1 MKRTTALL
9 RLALLALACLLV
21 AAGGGCKTA
30 ETPQPQSGDFA
41 DPQRVTILGYSGD
54 AMEPFISRD
63 GKYLFFNNSNDPAVD
78 TNLHW
83 AERIDDLTFQYKG
96 EIGGVNTT
104 KLDGVASMDRNGVF
118 YFVSTRSYDLT
129 ASTVYRG
136 SFDNGTVTGVEL
148 APGVSTATPGIVNFD
163 AEISPDG
170 QTLYFVESRFSAS
183 GQPQTADI
191 LTATWNGSA
200 FVRDS
205 NSTTIMEEVN
215 RSKNL
220 EYAPAI
226 SASGLELFF
235 TRLEGS
241 SPVLYVS
248 TRTDAS
254 SPFGAPRKI
263 TAATGFV
270 EGPTLSPDEK
280 SLYYHKREGDRFV
293 IYRVTRPSATTQVD
307 SPSDLVV

>member
-1 MKRTTALL
+1 MRKAIAILHL
-9 RLALLALACLLV
+9 APVALALILV
-21 AAGGGCKTA
+21 AVGGGCDQA
-30 ETPQPQSGDFA
+30 ETPEPQPRDFA
-41 DPQRVTILGYSGD
+41 NPQRVMIQGYSD
-54 AMEPFISRD
+54 HAMEPFISRD

-96 EIGGVNTT
+96 EIEGVNTT
-104 KLDGVASMDRNGVF
+104 ALEGVASMDRNGVF
-118 YFVSTRSYDLT
+118 YFVSTRSYDQT
-129 ASTVYRG
+129 ASTIYRG
-136 SFDNGTVTGVEL
+136 TFDNGTVTGVEL

-170 QTLYFVESRFSAS
+170 KTLYFVESQFGSS
-183 GQPQTADI
+183 GPQTADI
-191 LTATWNGSA
+191 LIATWNGST

-205 NSTTIMEEVN
+205 NSAAIMKQVN
-215 RSKNL
+215 TSKNL

-241 SPVLYVS
+241 RPVLYTA
-248 TRTDAS
+248 TRTDTS
-254 SPFGAPRKI
+254 SPFGVPRKI
-263 TAATGFV
+263 QAATGFV

-280 SLYYHKREGDRFV
+280 SLYYHKRQGGLFV
-293 IYRVTRPSATTQVD
+293 IYRVTRP
-307 SPSDLVV
+307 

>member
-1 MKRTTALL
+1 MKKVIAIL
-9 RLALLALACLLV
+9 RYALLALVLLLIAV
-21 AAGGGCKTA
+21 GGGCLKA
-30 ETPQPQSGDFA
+30 EAPEPQPGDFSK
-41 DPQRVTILGYSGD
+41 PQRVTIQGYSD
-54 AMEPFISRD
+54 HAMEPFISRD
-63 GKYLFFNNSNDPAVD
+63 GQYLFFNNSNDPAVD

-104 KLDGVASMDRNGVF
+104 KLEGVASMDANGVF
-118 YFVSTRSYDLT
+118 YFVSTRSYDQT
-129 ASTVYRG
+129 ASTIYRG

-148 APGVSTATPGIVNFD
+148 APGVSTSTPGIVNFD

-191 LTATWNGSA
+191 LIATRNGSA
-200 FVRDS
+200 FVRDA
-205 NSTTIMEEVN
+205 NSTTIMKQVN
-215 RSKNL
+215 TSKNL

-226 SASGLELFF
+226 SSSGLELFF

-241 SPVLYVS
+241 SPALYVA

-280 SLYYHKREGDRFV
+280 SLYYHKREGSLFV
-293 IYRVTRPSATTQVD
+293 IYRVTRP
-307 SPSDLVV
+307 

>member
-1 MKRTTALL
+1 MRKVLAIL
-9 RLALLALACLLV
+9 RLALVALACLPVGL
-21 AAGGGCKTA
+21 GGGCEKA
-30 ETPQPQSGDFA
+30 AAPEPQPGDFTN
-41 DPQRVTILGYSGD
+41 PQRVTIQGYSGD

-83 AERIDDLTFQYKG
+83 AERIDDFNFQYKG

-104 KLDGVASMDRNGVF
+104 ALDGVASMDRNGVF
-118 YFVSTRSYDLT
+118 YFVSTRSYDQT
-129 ASTVYRG
+129 ASTIYHG
-136 SFDNGTVTGVEL
+136 SFDNGTVTGVDL

-170 QTLYFVESRFSAS
+170 QTLYFVESRFASS
-183 GQPQTADI
+183 GQPQNADI
-191 LTATWNGSA
+191 LIANWNGSA

-205 NSTTIMEEVN
+205 NSATIMSQVN
-215 RSKNL
+215 TSKNL

-226 SASGLELFF
+226 SSSGLELFF

-241 SPVLYVS
+241 NAALYVA

-254 SPFGAPRKI
+254 SPFGAPQKI
-263 TAATGFV
+263 QAAAGFV

-280 SLYYHKREGDRFV
+280 SLYYHKRDGGLFV
-293 IYRVTRPSATTQVD
+293 IYRVTRA
-307 SPSDLVV
+307 

>member
-1 MKRTTALL
+1 MNNLVRVILHFTLL
-9 RLALLALACLLV
+9 GLICLLV
-21 AAGGGCKTA
+21 AVSGGCEPA
-30 ETPQPQSGDFA
+30 ETTEPQPGDFA
-41 DPQRVTILGYSGD
+41 NPQRVTIQGYSD
-54 AMEPFISRD
+54 HAMEPFISRD

-83 AERIDDLTFQYKG
+83 AERIDDLAFQYKG

-104 KLDGVASMDRNGVF
+104 ALEGVASMDQNGVF
-118 YFVSTRSYDLT
+118 YFVSTRSYEET
-129 ASTVYRG
+129 SSTIYRG
-136 SFDNGTVTGVEL
+136 NFDNGTLTTVDL
-148 APGVSTATPGIVNFD
+148 APGVSTATFGIVNFD

-170 QTLYFVESRFSAS
+170 NTLYFVESQFSAS
-183 GQPQTADI
+183 GPQSADI
-191 LTATWNGSA
+191 LTATWNRST

-205 NSTTIMEEVN
+205 NSATIMKQVN
-215 RSKNL
+215 TSKNL

-241 SPVLYVS
+241 SPALYVA

-263 TAATGFV
+263 QAATGFV
-270 EGPTLSPDEK
+270 EGPTLSPDED
-280 SLYYHKREGDRFV
+280 SLYYHKREGSLFV
-293 IYRVTRPSATTQVD
+293 IYRVTRD
-307 SPSDLVV
+307 

>member
-1 MKRTTALL
+1 VKVIHRFALV
-9 RLALLALACLLV
+9 ALACLLV
-21 AAGGGCKTA
+21 TGGGGCLKA
-30 ETPQPQSGDFA
+30 ETPEPQPGDFA
-41 DPQRVTILGYSGD
+41 NPERVTLLGYND
-54 AMEPFISRD
+54 HAMEPFISRD
-63 GKYLFFNNSNDPAVD
+63 GKHLFFNNSNDPAVD

-83 AERIDDLTFQYKG
+83 AERIDDLTFHYKG
-96 EIGGVNTT
+96 ETSGVNTEA
-104 KLDGVASMDRNGVF
+104 LDAVPSMDRNGVF
-118 YFVSTRSYDLT
+118 YFISTRSYEET
-129 ASTVYRG
+129 FSTIYRG
-136 SFDNGTVTGVEL
+136 TFDNGTVTGVDL

-191 LTATWNGSA
+191 LIATWNGSA

-205 NSTTIMEEVN
+205 NSATIMKQVN
-215 RSKNL
+215 TSKNL

-226 SASGLELFF
+226 SSSGLELFF
-235 TRLEGS
+235 TRLEGDN
-241 SPVLYVS
+241 PVIYVA

-263 TAATGFV
+263 VAATGFV
-270 EGPTLSPDEK
+270 EGPTLSPDEG

-293 IYRVTRPSATTQVD
+293 IYRVTRP
-307 SPSDLVV
+307 

>member
-1 MKRTTALL
+1 MTALL
-9 RLALLALACLLV
+9 RLALVALTCLLV
-21 AAGGGCKTA
+21 AAGGGCEKA
-30 ETPQPQSGDFA
+30 EAPEPQPGDFA
-41 DPQRVTILGYSGD
+41 NPQRVTIQGYSGE

-63 GKYLFFNNSNDPAVD
+63 GQYLFFNNSNDPAVD

-83 AERIDDLTFQYKG
+83 AERINDLTFQYKG

-104 KLDGVASMDRNGVF
+104 KLEGVASMDRNGVF

-129 ASTVYRG
+129 ASTIYRG
-136 SFDNGTVTGVEL
+136 SFDNGTVTGIDL

-170 QTLYFVESRFSAS
+170 QTLYFVESQFSAS

-191 LTATWNGSA
+191 LIATWNGSA
-200 FVRDS
+200 FVRDG
-205 NSTTIMEEVN
+205 NSATIMKEVN
-215 RSKNL
+215 TSNDL

-241 SPVLYVS
+241 SPALYVA

-263 TAATGFV
+263 TAATGLV

-280 SLYYHKREGDRFV
+280 SLYYHKREGSLFV
-293 IYRVTRPSATTQVD
+293 VYRVTRPLATTQG
-307 SPSDLVV
+307 

>member
-1 MKRTTALL
+1 MKRSTALL
-9 RLALLALACLLV
+9 RAALLPLALLLFAV
-21 AAGGGCKTA
+21 GGGCEPAATP
-30 ETPQPQSGDFA
+30 EPQPGDFA
-41 DPQRVTILGYSGD
+41 NPQRVTIQGYD
-54 AMEPFISRD
+54 DHAMEPFISRD

-104 KLDGVASMDRNGVF
+104 ALEGVASMDRNSVF
-118 YFVSTRSYDLT
+118 YFISTRSYDET
-129 ASTVYRG
+129 SSTIYRG
-136 SFDNGTVTGVEL
+136 SFDYGTVTSVEL
-148 APGVSTATPGIVNFD
+148 APGVSTATLGIVNFD

-170 QTLYFVESRFSAS
+170 NTLYFVESQFSSS
-183 GQPQTADI
+183 GPQNANI
-191 LTATWNGSA
+191 LIATWNGSA

-205 NSTTIMEEVN
+205 NSATIMKQVN
-215 RSKNL
+215 TSKNL

-241 SPVLYVS
+241 DAVLYVA

-270 EGPTLSPDEK
+270 EGPTLSPDED
-280 SLYYHKREGDRFV
+280 SLYYHKREGGLFV
-293 IYRVTRPSATTQVD
+293 IYRVTRT
-307 SPSDLVV
+307 

>member
-1 MKRTTALL
+1 MKKVTAIL
-9 RLALLALACLLV
+9 RVALPALACFLV
-21 AAGGGCKTA
+21 AVGGGCKPAGTL
-30 ETPQPQSGDFA
+30 EPQPGDFTN
-41 DPQRVTILGYSGD
+41 PQRVTILGYSGD

-63 GKYLFFNNSNDPAVD
+63 GQYLFFNNSNDPAVD
-78 TNLHW
+78 TTLPR
-83 AERIDDLTFQYKG
+83 AERIDDLPFQYKG

-104 KLDGVASMDRNGVF
+104 KLEGVASMDRNGVF

-129 ASTVYRG
+129 ASTIYRG
-136 SFDNGTVTGVEL
+136 SFDNGTVTGIGL

-170 QTLYFVESRFSAS
+170 RTLYFVESKFSAS

-191 LTATWNGSA
+191 LIANWNGSA
-200 FVRDS
+200 FVRDA
-205 NSTTIMEEVN
+205 NSTTIMKQVN
-215 RSKNL
+215 TSKNL

-241 SPVLYVS
+241 SPVLYTA

-270 EGPTLSPDEK
+270 EGPTLSPDGK
-280 SLYYHKREGDRFV
+280 SLYYHKREGSLFV
-293 IYRVTRPSATTQVD
+293 IYRVTRP
-307 SPSDLVV
+307 

>member
-1 MKRTTALL
+1 MNRGMAIWRSALPGL
-9 RLALLALACLLV
+9 ICLII
-21 AAGGGCKTA
+21 AISGGCKSA
-30 ETPQPQSGDFA
+30 ETPAPQPGDFSN
-41 DPQRVTILGYSGD
+41 PQQVTILGYSGH

-83 AERIDDLTFQYKG
+83 AERVDDLTFQYKG
-96 EIGGVNTT
+96 EISSVNTT
-104 KLDGVASMDRNGVF
+104 ALEGVASMDRNGVF
-118 YFVSTRSYDLT
+118 YFVSTRSYDQT
-129 ASTVYRG
+129 ASTIYRG
-136 SFDNGTVTGVEL
+136 SFDNGTVTGIEL
-148 APGVSTATPGIVNFD
+148 APGVSTAKPGIVNFD

-170 QTLYFVESRFSAS
+170 NTLYFVESRFSAS

-191 LTATWNGSA
+191 LIATRNGSA

-205 NSTTIMEEVN
+205 NSAAIMKQVN
-215 RSKNL
+215 TSKNL

-226 SASGLELFF
+226 SSSGLEMSF

-241 SPVLYVS
+241 NEALYVA

-263 TAATGFV
+263 TSATGFV
-270 EGPTLSPDEK
+270 EGPTLSPDGK
-280 SLYYHKREGDRFV
+280 SLYYHKREGSLFV
-293 IYRVTRPSATTQVD
+293 IYRVTRE
-307 SPSDLVV
+307 